1 MYQYQVTSTLTTT
14 HYKNA
19 IEDEQQDEWD
29 GQDAGEE
36 DWGRCPPRWKRPR
49 AVKWTLDYAGDT

>member
-19 IEDEQQDEWD
+19 IEDEQQDV
-29 GQDAGEE
+29 Q
-36 DWGRCPPRWKRPR
+36 R
-49 AVKWTLDYAGDT
+49 TLIYAGDTKGSQD

>member
-29 GQDAGEE
+29 EVHHGGNVNGQ
-36 DWGRCPPRWKRPR
+36 
-49 AVKWTLDYAGDT
+49 